1 MDDLHPPIEVED
13 ENIIK
18 EAVNAELKRLE
29 SESAPT
35 REAWHQISRRLSN
48 MKPPRRAGDIV
59 PAGSVL

>member
-35 REAWHQISRRLSN
+35 AKLGIRY
-48 MKPPRRAGDIV
+48 PGD
-59 PAGSVL
+59 